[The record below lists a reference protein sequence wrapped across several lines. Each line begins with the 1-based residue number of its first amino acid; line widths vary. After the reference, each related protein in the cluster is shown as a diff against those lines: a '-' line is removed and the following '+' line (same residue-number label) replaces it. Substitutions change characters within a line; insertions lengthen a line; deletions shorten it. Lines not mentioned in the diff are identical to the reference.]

1 MDKSLDDSYY
11 SISGKS
17 VAITDQ
23 MSLKIKRKIEK
34 NGGKTINFVNQE
46 VDLLIVSGDDRFSD
60 HQKEM
65 AKMLNIPVLSES
77 YFEKS
82 LSTSRHLSPKRRR
95 QSTSPIESKHKR
107 KRKGSLP
114 LTILDTPQP
123 ERPLLD
129 AVIALEGNIGVGKS
143 TLSAKFKT
151 IFPKKCAIYKE
162 KGNEKFLKLFYTD
175 PKTYGFAF
183 QWGMLKTRQYQLRL
197 AQHDTKYGRIPPRQ
211 FYFWDRSMIGDYIFA
226 LLNHMLGS
234 ISENELA
241 VYEDEFGGSINSLAS
256 ISFFSAVNCY
266 VLLNDEPENCK
277 YRVEHL
283 RGNQSESSIPLS
295 YYENIDDLHYS
306 LFVEHLLPLKIVNI
320 LFLTWG
326 QYNDPKFVWD
336 LLLNIISLKKEL
348 PYVKKMTS
356 LPENLDPLNLIYR
369 TCEEIEE
376 FYKEM
381 KQSEDSEKVKWQ
393 KTFKTVYVPM
403 GIMIIQPE
411 QITVN
416 PYNII
421 FYRNE
426 YKRVVLWHLSQFQ
439 NVCFYQPK

>member
-1 MDKSLDDSYY
+1 
-11 SISGKS
+11 
-17 VAITDQ
+17 
-23 MSLKIKRKIEK
+23 
-34 NGGKTINFVNQE
+34 
-46 VDLLIVSGDDRFSD
+46 
-60 HQKEM
+60 
-65 AKMLNIPVLSES
+65 
-77 YFEKS
+77 
-82 LSTSRHLSPKRRR
+82 
-95 QSTSPIESKHKR
+95 
-107 KRKGSLP
+107 
-114 LTILDTPQP
+114 LDTPQL
-123 ERPLLD
+123 ERPTISD

-143 TLSAKFKT
+143 TLSTKFKT
-151 IFPKKCAIYKE
+151 SFPMKCAIYKE

-256 ISFFSAVNCY
+256 IYFFSAVNCY

-306 LFVEHLLPLKIVNI
+306 LFVEHLLPLKIVKI

-336 LLLNIISLKKEL
+336 LLLNIITHKKEL
-348 PYVKKMTS
+348 PYVKKVTS
-356 LPENLDPLNLIYR
+356 LPENVDPLNLIYR

-393 KTFKTVYVPM
+393 KTFKTVYVPL

-411 QITVN
+411 QIRVN
-416 PYNII
+416 PYHII

-426 YKRVVLWHLSQFQ
+426 FKRVVLWHLSQFQ

>member
-1 MDKSLDDSYY
+1 VDESVFD
-11 SISGKS
+11 SISTKTI
-17 VAITDQ
+17 AITDQ
-23 MSLKIKRKIEK
+23 ISLGINKKKIEK
-34 NGGKTINFVNQE
+34 SGGKPVNFVNRG
-46 VDLLIVSGDDRFSD
+46 VDYLIVSGDDRLNND
-60 HQKEM
+60 H
-65 AKMLNIPVLSES
+65 LSNLRNI
-77 YFEKS
+77 
-82 LSTSRHLSPKRRR
+82 SPKRRR
-95 QSTSPIESKHKR
+95 QSASPTDSKHKR

-114 LTILDTPQP
+114 LTVSDTQSG
-123 ERPLLD
+123 ESSLMD

-162 KGNEKFLKLFYTD
+162 KGNEKFLQLFYKD
-175 PKTYGFAF
+175 PKTYGFAY
-183 QWGMLKTRQYQLRL
+183 QWGMLKTRQFQLRL

-241 VYEDEFGGSINSLAS
+241 VYEDEFGGSIKSLSS

-283 RGNQSESSIPLS
+283 RANQSESSIPLS
-295 YYENIDDLHYS
+295 YYENLDDLHYS
-306 LFVEHLLPLKIVNI
+306 LFVDHLLPLKIVKI

-326 QYNDPKFVWD
+326 QYNDPKYVWD
-336 LLLNIISLKKEL
+336 LLLDIINKKIEL
-348 PYVKKMTS
+348 PYVKKIPS
-356 LPENLDPLNLIYR
+356 LPEKEKEDPLNLIY
-369 TCEEIEE
+369 TTTEQIEE
-376 FYKEM
+376 FYTEM
-381 KQSEDSEKVKWQ
+381 KSEDSEKVKNQ
-393 KTFKTVYVPM
+393 KTFKTVYIPIP
-403 GIMIIQPE
+403 IMNILPD
-411 QITVN
+411 QIKVN

-439 NVCFYQPK
+439 NVCFYQ

>member
-1 MDKSLDDSYY
+1 M
-11 SISGKS
+11 
-17 VAITDQ
+17 
-23 MSLKIKRKIEK
+23 E
-34 NGGKTINFVNQE
+34 
-46 VDLLIVSGDDRFSD
+46 
-60 HQKEM
+60 
-65 AKMLNIPVLSES
+65 
-77 YFEKS
+77 
-82 LSTSRHLSPKRRR
+82 
-95 QSTSPIESKHKR
+95 
-107 KRKGSLP
+107 
-114 LTILDTPQP
+114 
-123 ERPLLD
+123 

-162 KGNEKFLKLFYTD
+162 KGNDKFLQLFYND

-234 ISENELA
+234 ISQNELA
-241 VYEDEFGGSINSLAS
+241 VYEDEFGGSLKSLSS

-277 YRVEHL
+277 YRVEQL
-283 RGNQSESSIPLS
+283 RANQSESSIPLS
-295 YYENIDDLHYS
+295 YYENLDDLHYS
-306 LFVEHLLPLKIVNI
+306 LFVDHLLPLKIVKI

-326 QYNDPKFVWD
+326 QYNDPKSVWD
-336 LLLNIISLKKEL
+336 LLLNIINLKIEL
-348 PYVKKMTS
+348 PYVKKTQS
-356 LPENLDPLNLIYR
+356 LPEKEDPLNLIY
-369 TCEEIEE
+369 TTAEQIEE

-381 KQSEDSEKVKWQ
+381 KFNEDSEKVKYVQ

-403 GIMIIQPE
+403 GIMTIHPE
-411 QITVN
+411 QIKVN
-416 PYNII
+416 PYNIN

-439 NVCFYQPK
+439 NVCFYFLNE